1 MRCSRNSTG
10 SDRVRRLAISLA
22 AALLVGPACA
32 SRRAERQAPRLAPP
46 TSLSQQLD
54 AVLATSGERAVWG
67 VVVRHAGG
75 EVIFQREPSRLLH
88 PASNMKILTLAA
100 AAERLGWDF
109 RFETV
114 VQATTAVD
122 PAGTLRGDVV
132 VVGGG
137 DPTISRRH
145 DGATVLAAWAEQLW
159 RQGVRRVQGR
169 IIGDGS
175 RFGGTTFGDGWQ
187 WDDFPYG
194 YSAPVN
200 ALSFNE
206 NTAEVLVAPGLT
218 PGARATLQL
227 VDAAAPLAVR
237 NDIRTAASQ
246 TARRI
251 SLRSAADDPRLTLS
265 GEVPLGYEPFKVT
278 VAVADPPLYFARA
291 FRAALVARGIAVSGP
306 ARSARTDPPGPLP
319 PAAAVLV
326 RHRSAPLSEMAATL
340 MKVSQNLY
348 AELLLHAL
356 GGAYGRR
363 GTDALAETLA
373 GWGVGS
379 GHVTVGDGSGLTRY
393 NLVTAA
399 TVDLVLSR
407 MFAAPHRDPW
417 LAAMPVAGQDGTLQR
432 RLRGTPAEGRV
443 FAKTGSIAYV
453 RALSGYARTLDDTWV
468 QFTILANNFA
478 GPGAIADIDRATDQ
492 MVMLLVTVPAQ
503 RQ

>member
-1 MRCSRNSTG
+1 M
-10 SDRVRRLAISLA
+10 
-22 AALLVGPACA
+22 
-32 SRRAERQAPRLAPP
+32 
-46 TSLSQQLD
+46 
-54 AVLATSGERAVWG
+54 
-67 VVVRHAGG
+67 VRHAGG
-75 EVIFQREPSRLLH
+75 EVIYQREPARLLH

-114 VQATTAVD
+114 VRATTPID
-122 PAGTLRGDVV
+122 PSGTLRGDVV

-145 DGATVLAAWAEQLW
+145 HGAAVLAAWAEELW
-159 RQGVRRVQGR
+159 RQGVRRVHGR
-169 IIGDGS
+169 VIGDGS

-194 YSAPVN
+194 YSAPVD

-206 NTAEVLVAPGLT
+206 NTAGVLVTPGLT
-218 PGARATLQL
+218 AGARATLQL

-237 NDIRTAASQ
+237 NDIRTTASD

-251 SLRSAADDPRLTLS
+251 SIRASADDPRLTLS
-265 GEVPLGYEPFKVT
+265 GEVPLGYEPFTLT

-306 ARSARTDPPGPLP
+306 ARSARTDPPGPFS
-319 PAAAVLV
+319 PAAPVLV
-326 RHRSAPLSEMAATL
+326 RHRSAPLGEMAGTL

-356 GGAYGRR
+356 GGAHGKR

-373 GWGVGS
+373 GWGASS
-379 GHVTVGDGSGLTRY
+379 GDVAVGDGSGLTRY

-407 MFAAPHRDPW
+407 MFAAPHRDRW
-417 LAAMPVAGQDGTLQR
+417 LAAMPVAGQDGTLRR

-453 RALSGYARTLDDTWV
+453 RALSGYARAIDDAWI

-478 GPGAIADIDRATDQ
+478 GAGAVADVDRATDQ
-492 MVMLLVTVPAQ
+492 MVTLLVTLPASE
-503 RQ
+503 RR

>member
-1 MRCSRNSTG
+1 M
-10 SDRVRRLAISLA
+10 
-22 AALLVGPACA
+22 
-32 SRRAERQAPRLAPP
+32 
-46 TSLSQQLD
+46 
-54 AVLATSGERAVWG
+54 LATSGERAVWG
-67 VVVRHAGG
+67 IVVRHAGG
-75 EVIFQREPSRLLH
+75 DVIYQREPARLLH

-114 VQATTAVD
+114 VRATAAVD
-122 PAGTLRGDVV
+122 PAGTLRGDLV

-145 DGATVLAAWAEQLW
+145 DGAAVLADWADQLW

-169 IIGDGS
+169 VIGDGS

-194 YSAPVN
+194 YSAPIS
-200 ALSFNE
+200 ALSLNE
-206 NTAEVLVAPGLT
+206 NTAEVLVTPGVT
-218 PGARATLQL
+218 AGARARLQL
-227 VDAAAPLAVR
+227 VDAAAPLALR
-237 NDIRTAASQ
+237 NDVRTAGPE

-251 SLRSAADDPRLTLS
+251 SIRSSADDPRLTLS
-265 GEVPLGYEPFKVT
+265 GEVPLGYEPFTLT

-306 ARSARTDPPGPLP
+306 ARSARTDPPGPIS
-319 PAAAVLV
+319 PAAPVLV
-326 RHRSAPLSEMAATL
+326 RHLSAPLAEMAGTL

-356 GGAYGRR
+356 GDARGKR

-373 GWGVGS
+373 GWGAGS
-379 GHVTVGDGSGLTRY
+379 GHVAVGDGSGLTRY

-407 MFAAPHRDPW
+407 MFAVPHRDRW

-453 RALSGYARTLDDTWV
+453 RALSGYARTLDDAWI

-478 GPGAIADIDRATDQ
+478 GPGAVADIDRATDQ
-492 MVMLLVTVPAQ
+492 MVTLLVTVPAQ
-503 RQ
+503 HRR

>member
-1 MRCSRNSTG
+1 M
-10 SDRVRRLAISLA
+10 RRLASALA
-22 AALLVGPACA
+22 VALVVGPACA
-32 SRRAERQAPRLAPP
+32 SRTAEPP
-46 TSLSQQLD
+46 ASRRSPPPSLSQQLD

-67 VVVRHAGG
+67 IVVRHAGG
-75 EVIFQREPSRLLH
+75 DVIYQREPARLLH

-114 VQATTAVD
+114 VQATAPLD
-122 PAGTLRGDVV
+122 SAGTVRGDVV

-145 DGATVLAAWAEQLW
+145 DGAAVLAAWAEQLW

-169 IIGDGS
+169 VIGDGA

-194 YSAPVN
+194 YSAPIS

-206 NTAEVLVAPGLT
+206 NTAEVLVTPGLT
-218 PGARATLQL
+218 AGARAGLQL
-227 VDAAAPLAVR
+227 VDAAAPLAIR
-237 NDIRTAASQ
+237 NDIRTTGAE

-251 SLRSAADDPRLTLS
+251 SIRSSAEDPVLTLS
-265 GEVPLGYEPFKVT
+265 GEVPLGYEPFRLT

-291 FRAALVARGIAVSGP
+291 FRAALVARGIVVSGP
-306 ARSARTDPPGPLP
+306 ARSARTDPQGPRS
-319 PAAAVLV
+319 PAAPVLI
-326 RHRSAPLSEMAATL
+326 RHRSAPLGEMAGTL

-356 GGAYGRR
+356 GEAQGTR
-363 GTDALAETLA
+363 GTDALAEVLTN
-373 GWGVGS
+373 WGVAS
-379 GHVTVGDGSGLTRY
+379 GQVAVGDGSGLTRY
-393 NLVTAA
+393 NLVSAA

-417 LAAMPVAGQDGTLQR
+417 LAAMPVAGRDGTLQR
-432 RLRGTPAEGRV
+432 RLRGTPAEERV

-453 RALSGYARTLDDTWV
+453 RALSGHAKALDDTWL

-478 GPGAIADIDRATDQ
+478 GPGAVADIDRATDQ
-492 MVMLLVTVPAQ
+492 MVTLLVTVPASQ

>member
-1 MRCSRNSTG
+1 
-10 SDRVRRLAISLA
+10 VRRLAISLA
-22 AALLVGPACA
+22 AALLLLPACA
-32 SRRAERQAPRLAPP
+32 SRSAEPQPPRLAPP
-46 TSLSQQLD
+46 PSLSQQLD

-67 VVVRHAGG
+67 IVVRHAGG
-75 EVIFQREPSRLLH
+75 EVIYQHEPARLLH

-114 VQATTAVD
+114 VQATAAID
-122 PAGTLRGDVV
+122 SAGTLRGDVV

-145 DGATVLAAWAEQLW
+145 DGAAVLAAWADQLW
-159 RQGVRRVQGR
+159 QAGVRRVQGR

-206 NTAEVLVAPGLT
+206 NTAEVLVTPGLT
-218 PGARATLQL
+218 AGARATLQL
-227 VDAAAPLAVR
+227 LDAAAPLAVR
-237 NDIRTAASQ
+237 NDVRTAASE

-251 SLRSAADDPRLTLS
+251 SIRSSADDPRLTLS
-265 GEVPLGYEPFKVT
+265 GEVPLGYEPFKLT

-291 FRAALVARGIAVSGP
+291 FRAALLARGIAASGP
-306 ARSARTDPPGPLP
+306 ARSARTDPPGPLS
-319 PAAAVLV
+319 PAAPVLV
-326 RHRSAPLSEMAATL
+326 RHRSAPLGEMAGTL

-356 GGAYGRR
+356 GEAQ
-363 GTDALAETLA
+363 GTPGTRALAEVLA
-373 GWGVGS
+373 EWGVES
-379 GHVTVGDGSGLTRY
+379 GQVAVGDGSGLTRY

-399 TVDLVLSR
+399 TVDVALSR
-407 MFAAPHRDPW
+407 MFAAPHRDRW

-453 RALSGYARTLDDTWV
+453 RALSGYARTLDDAWI

-478 GPGAIADIDRATDQ
+478 GPGAVADVDRATDQ
-492 MVMLLVTVPAQ
+492 MVTLLVTVPPAQ
-503 RQ
+503 RH